1 MSQLRVYLCR
11 HGETE
16 WTLSG
21 QHTSYSDIPI
31 TPNGE
36 VEAQKLKQR
45 LSGVHFSKVFVSPL
59 LRAKMTCEI
68 TGFMQDAEIT
78 EDLFEWNYGEV
89 EGKTTSEIRETIP
102 GWTIFNNG
110 APGGESIQQVSDRAD
125 RMIARV
131 REFEGNVA
139 LFSSGHFSR
148 VLAARWCRLNASDG
162 RSLSLSTGSL
172 SILGYERD
180 VPTIELWNDTGF
192 LSISLK

>member
-1 MSQLRVYLCR
+1 MSKLRVYLCR

-36 VEAQKLKQR
+36 LQAQKLKQR
-45 LSGVHFSKVFVSPL
+45 LENVDFTKVYVSPL

-68 TGFMQDAEIT
+68 VGFMQDAEIT
-78 EDLFEWNYGEV
+78 DDLFEWNYGEV
-89 EGKTTSEIRETIP
+89 EGKTTPEIRKTIP
-102 GWTIFNNG
+102 GWTIFNDG

-125 RMIARV
+125 RMIEIARQY
-131 REFEGNVA
+131 EGNVA

-148 VLAARWCRLNASDG
+148 VLAARWCGLSASDG
-162 RSLSLSTGSL
+162 RSLALSTASL

-180 VPTIELWNDTGF
+180 VPVIQLWNDTDF
-192 LSISLK
+192 L